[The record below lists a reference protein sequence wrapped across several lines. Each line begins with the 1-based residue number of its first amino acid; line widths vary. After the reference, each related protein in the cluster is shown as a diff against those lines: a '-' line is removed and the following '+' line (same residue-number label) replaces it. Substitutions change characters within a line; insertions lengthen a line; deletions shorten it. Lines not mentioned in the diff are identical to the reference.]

1 MNILV
6 IKFWISCIFHEV
18 QKKSR
23 NILFR
28 QIALFSWNHFITRF
42 DVIFHFF
49 FRCWWTKQE
58 SYQGYPRP
66 IWQNSPCCRSPTMRI
81 QEVRR
86 SRSQG
91 QIPKVLPLR
100 LYWLYFEFQ
109 LWCGNKNKSVWR
121 KPTYTV
127 CKLKNFSATQILRE
141 NMHGQVFKIKNC
153 LFNNFRYYG
162 FWF

>member
-1 MNILV
+1 MMVSLLDYTKHLGYKVLN
-6 IKFWISCIFHEV
+6 FMH
-18 QKKSR
+18 
-23 NILFR
+23 
-28 QIALFSWNHFITRF
+28 FSWSPEK
-42 DVIFHFF
+42 VKKHFF
-49 FRCWWTKQE
+49 SSSCTNFMKSIYYTFWRNFSTLFYRCWWTKQE

-141 NMHGQVFKIKNC
+141 TIFG
-153 LFNNFRYYG
+153 
-162 FWF
+162 

>member
-1 MNILV
+1 M
-6 IKFWISCIFHEV
+6 
-18 QKKSR
+18 KSR
-23 NILFR
+23 KSQETF
-28 QIALFSWNHFITRF
+28 LFSSNCINFVKSIYYTFWRNFSPF
-42 DVIFHFF
+42 Y
-49 FRCWWTKQE
+49 RCWWTKQE
-58 SYQGYPRP
+58 SYQGYPCP

-127 CKLKNFSATQILRE
+127 WKLKNFSATQILRE
-141 NMHGQVFKIKNC
+141 
-153 LFNNFRYYG
+153 FNF
-162 FWF
+162 FQTKPWILLEDA

>member
-1 MNILV
+1 M
-6 IKFWISCIFHEV
+6 
-18 QKKSR
+18 KSR
-23 NILFR
+23 KSLETF
-28 QIALFSWNHFITRF
+28 FSSNCI
-42 DVIFHFF
+42 IFVKSTYYTFWRNF
-49 FRCWWTKQE
+49 SPFYRCWWTKQE

-81 QEVRR
+81 QEIRR

-121 KPTYTV
+121 KPTQ
-127 CKLKNFSATQILRE
+127 CANWRIFLQLRFTGCPGSIF
-141 NMHGQVFKIKNC
+141 HS
-153 LFNNFRYYG
+153 LRAYYAKSRLVRP
-162 FWF
+162 

>member
-23 NILFR
+23 NI
-28 QIALFSWNHFITRF
+28 FSSNCI
-42 DVIFHFF
+42 IFVKSFYYTFWRNFPLF

-66 IWQNSPCCRSPTMRI
+66 IWQNSPCCWPKTMRI
-81 QEVRR
+81 QEIRR